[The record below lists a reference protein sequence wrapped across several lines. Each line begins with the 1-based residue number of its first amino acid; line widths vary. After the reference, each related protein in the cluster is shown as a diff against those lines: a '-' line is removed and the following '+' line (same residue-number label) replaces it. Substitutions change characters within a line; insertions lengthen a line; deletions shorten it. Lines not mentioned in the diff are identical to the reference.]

1 MRMRIK
7 ARSRWLDKD
16 GKPLVVTWR
25 YNRAETIADG
35 IVHVL
40 GATAALAAGATLIA
54 LAARFAAPPTIIAVV
69 IYVVCLIAGLVISA
83 AYNMWPISATKW
95 VLRRLDHSAIFL
107 LIAGSYTPFLI
118 QIEEPL
124 ISIGLLAA
132 VWAIALA
139 GIALKL
145 SRPGYL
151 DRFSI
156 GLYLALGWS
165 GLIAFDS
172 IVTQLPGAAPTL
184 LVVGGVLYSVGVI
197 FHLWQRLRFQNALWH
212 AFVLLAAACHYAAV
226 MTLVLPV
233 TPASS

>member
-7 ARSRWLDKD
+7 ARSRWLDED
-16 GKPLVVTWR
+16 GSPLLLTWR

-35 IVHVL
+35 IIHVL

-54 LAARFAAPPTIIAVV
+54 LAARFAAPATIIAVI
-69 IYVVCLIAGLVISA
+69 IYVVCLVAGLVISA
-83 AYNMWPISATKW
+83 AYNMWPVSATKW
-95 VLRRLDHSAIFL
+95 ILRRLDHSAIYL
-107 LIAGSYTPFLI
+107 LIAGSYTPFLV
-118 QIEEPL
+118 QFREPL

-139 GIALKL
+139 GVALKL

-172 IVTQLPGAAPTL
+172 IVTELPGAAPTL
-184 LVVGGVLYSVGVI
+184 LILGGVLYSVGVI
-197 FHLWQRLRFQNALWH
+197 FHLWRRLRFQNALWH
-212 AFVLLAAACHYAAV
+212 AFVLLAAACHYVAV
-226 MTLVLPV
+226 VTVVLPG
-233 TPASS
+233 ASPV